1 MHFINFIIILIFLL
15 ISEIFYRQLIIK
27 YSLPRQSTYYTPIV
41 NIIFVILAL
50 MAAMRAPIVGNDTQ
64 NYIDLYQDVVNT
76 QLFSE
81 FFIRYEAGY
90 IWLNRICGYISKN
103 PQTIIF
109 VSALIT
115 TIGYMYFFKK
125 YSKSICLSIVMFI
138 CLRYYDQ
145 TLNIIRECIAICII
159 LYSFKYILNKK
170 FILFFTCIAIA
181 FLFHKTA
188 IVFISAWW
196 ISKLKLS
203 LRNLCIFLLIS
214 IIFAIQFGAIFQQ
227 LLMVFETYSYYD
239 GGEYF
244 GETRI
249 ATYLMLILQ
258 SLLFSIAILIRKK
271 YINNINKEDNI
282 MLLFWF
288 CGICILLVSTQFNLL
303 DRIATYFNVFSLV
316 AFPNI
321 ISLIKIRNNKYLI
334 YSGIIFVLFA
344 YYIFI
349 LEFRPSWNRIYPY
362 EITSLANLWQ

>member
-1 MHFINFIIILIFLL
+1 MHYINFIIILIFLL
-15 ISEIFYRQLIIK
+15 LSEILYRQLIIK
-27 YSLPRQSTYYTPIV
+27 YSLPRQTSYYTPIV
-41 NIIFVILAL
+41 NVIFILLAL
-50 MAAMRAPIVGNDTQ
+50 MAAIRAPIVGNDTQ
-64 NYIDLYQDVVNT
+64 NYINLYNDVVNT
-76 QLFSE
+76 QLYSDFLM
-81 FFIRYEAGY
+81 RYEAGY
-90 IWLNRICGYISKN
+90 IWLNRMCGHVSKN
-103 PQTIIF
+103 PQTIII
-109 VSALIT
+109 VSAMIT

-125 YSKSICLSIVMFI
+125 YSKSICLSIIMFI

-159 LYSFKYILNKK
+159 LYSFKYILRRK
-170 FILFFTCIAIA
+170 FLQFCICISIA

-188 IVFISAWW
+188 IIFIFAWW
-196 ISKLKLS
+196 ISKLRLTT
-203 LRNLCIFLLIS
+203 RNLCLFFLLS

-227 LLMVFETYSYYD
+227 LLMIFETYSYYD

-258 SLLFSIAILIRKK
+258 CLFFSIALVIRKK
-271 YINNINKEDNI
+271 YVSDINKDDNI
-282 MLLFWF
+282 MLLLWF

-316 AFPNI
+316 AFPNT
-321 ISLIKIRNNKYLI
+321 ISLIKKRTNKYIL
-334 YSGIIFVLFA
+334 YSGIIFVLFS

-362 EITSLANLWQ
+362 EMTSLTNLW